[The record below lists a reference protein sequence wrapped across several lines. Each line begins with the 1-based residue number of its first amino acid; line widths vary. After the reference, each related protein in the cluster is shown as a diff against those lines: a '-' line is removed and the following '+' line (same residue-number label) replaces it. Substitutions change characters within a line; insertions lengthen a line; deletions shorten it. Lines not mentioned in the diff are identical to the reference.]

1 MRAFVTVLLLSWN
14 VWSGRVDVRNAVCR
28 LLVPR
33 ITIPD
38 VLPSR
43 YDARLLL
50 ESLPE
55 LPLKR
60 EISRPSSPG
69 GWSDLP
75 SDTEDTFFFS
85 AEEVEDYR
93 REKRRRVMD
102 RDREA
107 RLQAIRAEEGSDE
120 EKDPRED
127 WGGSDEEVRR
137 LSLFTPSIP
146 STLRL

>member
-1 MRAFVTVLLLSWN
+1 MTVLLFSWN

-28 LLVPR
+28 LLIPR

-38 VLPSR
+38 VLPYR

-55 LPLKR
+55 LPSLR
-60 EISRPSSPG
+60 EEISRPSSPG
-69 GWSDLP
+69 GWSGLP

-85 AEEVEDYR
+85 AEEAEDYH

-107 RLQAIRAEEGSDE
+107 RLKAIRAEEGSDE

-137 LSLFTPSIP
+137 LSLLTPSIP